1 MSRLF
6 VIQVAGISN
15 WEMIEKGENDLNM
28 FLWRCHWQGNT
39 SRLVLCL
46 QIISQDC
53 SSKEMGVVNLWERR
67 AERRGKAPDV
77 LTGSHAGGSA
87 ASSPQGQVWEL
98 PDSGSK
104 PLWPVL
110 ASQLPSAGVGTWLDS
125 RSRGQEPQ
133 AAGGGELSFLHLP
146 HSSALCFGSMRS
158 WGVPHCSRY
167 VPPKC
172 VTAGVLL
179 WAESV
184 GNWAGEL
191 DPSGAGGHCWLSS
204 GSTQRKGLLGIVC
217 KQFPGNSGSPALPV
231 SDEKERGGGR
241 IGERSRVQGSRRDG
255 ERKWGG
261 GRGKDFYTLV
271 WHLALAGIQGPP
283 ISEPMSI

>member
-1 MSRLF
+1 MFSQALMQEGAQPPPHKGRCGSCQ
-6 VIQVAGISN
+6 IQA
-15 WEMIEKGENDLNM
+15 LNP
-28 FLWRCHWQGNT
+28 
-39 SRLVLCL
+39 SDLCL
-46 QIISQDC
+46 HPSC
-53 SSKEMGVVNLWERR
+53 PVRGWEPGWTPG
-67 AERRGKAPDV
+67 AEGRSLR
-77 LTGSHAGGSA
+77 LLAGG
-87 ASSPQGQVWEL
+87 
-98 PDSGSK
+98 
-104 PLWPVL
+104 
-110 ASQLPSAGVGTWLDS
+110 
-125 RSRGQEPQ
+125 
-133 AAGGGELSFLHLP
+133 LSFLHLP